1 MHILTCTYSTYMIHT
16 YMIHY
21 IHDTCIYICI
31 WFRIPESIIFHLQ
44 VPLHGKGHH
53 DGGHVVNLH
62 SEHEICLVGLRV
74 KPLTKRGASQKTIE
88 NEYHICITPKIDSLK
103 MFLFL
108 KGTYLASKP
117 VFGGITYV
125 PQFMLQPF
133 KWYPPGKENIS
144 HPWERKIIFNTAFP
158 GDMLVPRRVFS
169 SVFFIIWTCGLLDL
183 LWQSAKRLTKWTTA
197 HWRHILHCKGENLH
211 ELYICT
217 C

>member
-133 KWYPPGKENIS
+133 K
-144 HPWERKIIFNTAFP
+144 
-158 GDMLVPRRVFS
+158 
-169 SVFFIIWTCGLLDL
+169 
-183 LWQSAKRLTKWTTA
+183 
-197 HWRHILHCKGENLH
+197 
-211 ELYICT
+211 
-217 C
+217 